1 MFIPLFEE
9 EDRPVWEGTF
19 IGTLKLKEDY
29 SFLNGPSHDI
39 SWAKMIWIGTAVC
52 WLKPC
57 FASKVRD
64 WLEIK
69 LQHKLDQNSMLNILG
84 VLNFDYS
91 PQLHDVRLV
100 TINYIVWS
108 IWDYRH
114 QQVRW
119 QPPIMGWVKCN
130 TDEATKGSLGIAGCG
145 EISAVITTI
154 EIAHEKGWRN
164 LWLECDSLMVV
175 QDFKDVNL
183 VPWSLRNTWRNA
195 VIRLEI

>member
-9 EDRPVWEGTF
+9 EDRPVWEDDLDRNCSLLAKTLVLCKF
-19 IGTLKLKEDY
+19 MQNKLPTDDMLRPRSCNIISRCDLWYCSIGNADHLMLQC
-29 SFLNGPSHDI
+29 S
-39 SWAKMIWIGTAVC
+39 
-52 WLKPC
+52 

-108 IWDYRH
+108 IWDYRIKH
-114 QQVRW
+114 VLF
-119 QPPIMGWVKCN
+119 
-130 TDEATKGSLGIAGCG
+130 A